1 VRNYLVAGVLILFA
15 MSLGAQLPVP
25 IGGGSL
31 SVEIVVTDT
40 SGTPLPGATL
50 SVVGPRGNLG
60 TFAVPNNGVV
70 RIPVPAAGT
79 YTVSAQ
85 VSGFSSATQTVTI
98 GPGSSSRLEFRL
110 GGGPIPIGG
119 VPVGGGGAG
128 SNPASSTSSIDVIE
142 RNFTDDVAAQVWLA
156 EQAAQKR
163 EILSVVPIGRG
174 KSLFVFLRVSAAPQQ
189 PLVVS
194 AGHALD
200 ASDLQSRARAHS
212 DRKLRGVHLIGA
224 TSYLLV
230 FE

>member
-1 VRNYLVAGVLILFA
+1 MLFT
-15 MSLGAQLPVP
+15 MSLSAQLPIPV
-25 IGGGSL
+25 GGGSL
-31 SVEIVVTDT
+31 SVEISVSDT

-50 SVVGPRGNLG
+50 SVAGPLGNLG
-60 TFAVPNNGVV
+60 TFVVPNSGVV
-70 RIPVPAAGT
+70 RVPVPAAGT

-85 VSGFSSATQTVTI
+85 VSGFASATQTVTI

-128 SNPASSTSSIDVIE
+128 SSASSSASSIDVIE

-163 EILSVVPIGRG
+163 EILSVVPMGRG
-174 KSLFVFLRVSAAPQQ
+174 KSLFVFLRVNAAPNQ

-200 ASDLQSRARAHS
+200 ASDLQTRARAHS